1 MWMKAQSELR
11 DFSEESA
18 GLSRTRDEKEA
29 AIRAQNAQP
38 RIATWGVLPRDR
50 TFAGAARRRQLNVFR
65 EKRTMFHLQL

>member
-38 RIATWGVLPRDR
+38 RIATWGSFPAIGRLQVPRG
-50 TFAGAARRRQLNVFR
+50 GAN
-65 EKRTMFHLQL
+65 